1 MQNQPKPDEKPKPA
15 SPEEP
20 TPEPPPKQDDLPGL
34 PPRIFPA
41 R

>member
-1 MQNQPKPDEKPKPA
+1 MQNQPKPA
-15 SPEEP
+15 APEQ
-20 TPEPPPKQDDLPGL
+20 PEPPTPPLPTPDDLPGL